1 MFGLQKMKQMNKT
14 NQKKKVKKQEDNS
27 LKRQSMYENQKRD
40 VIQILELSDKFKI
53 IMSVLGI

>member
-14 NQKKKVKKQEDNS
+14 NQKKVKKQEDNS